1 MYTSLADF
9 EKTWAHESESTLAC
23 LKLLTDPSLAQSVT
37 ADDRTLGRIAW
48 HLVGSI
54 KEMMERTG
62 LKVAGPAEDAPV
74 PSAAH
79 VIATTYKQVC
89 QSFQDSLKT
98 QWNDETLR
106 QTDSLY
112 GETWKRGFT
121 LDVLV
126 RHQAHH
132 RGQMTVLMRQAG
144 LKVPGVCGPARE
156 DWASYGQSPPAV

>member
-1 MYTSLADF
+1 MYTTLADF

-23 LKLLTDPSLAQSVT
+23 LKVLTDASLAQSVT
-37 ADDRTLGRIAW
+37 TDDRTLGRIAW

-62 LKVAGPAEDAPV
+62 LKVAGPADDAPV
-74 PSAAH
+74 PSSAH

-89 QSFQDSLKT
+89 QSFLEGLKT
-98 QWNDETLR
+98 QWSDETLR

-126 RHQAHH
+126 RHQTHH

-144 LKVPGVCGPARE
+144 LRVPGVYGPARE
-156 DWASYGQSPPAV
+156 DWAAYGQPPPVV